1 MDKVQVKLNVY
12 HYDKTTIIP
21 TPPVWS
27 KDPKHKFDIAEVIAN
42 ATMKLQKRII

>member
-12 HYDKTTIIP
+12 HFDKTTTIV

-27 KDPKHKFDIAEVIAN
+27 RDPKHKFDMAEVIAD
-42 ATMKLQKRII
+42 ATLKLQKRII